1 MHKLHSLKDKFL
13 KELNEYGDRASFS
26 PSDVETVRN
35 LISSINKICEYIDAE
50 EDKEEYSNRMSYR
63 RGGSYNSYDGSYDGS
78 YGSYAR
84 GRMRAK
90 RDSMGRYSREDG
102 YSRDGDMM
110 AKLYEVMEEA
120 PEHKKHEIKQMI
132 EKLER
137 M

>member
-1 MHKLHSLKDKFL
+1 MHKLHSLKDKLL
-13 KELNEYGDRASFS
+13 KELKEYGDRSSFS

-35 LISSINKICEYIDAE
+35 LISSINKICEYTDAE
-50 EDKEEYSNRMSYR
+50 ENKEEYSNRMSHGYPV
-63 RGGSYNSYDGSYDGS
+63 YPYTYDGDGA
-78 YGSYAR
+78 YAR

-102 YSRDGDMM
+102 YSRNDEMM
-110 AKLYEVMEEA
+110 AKLYEVMDEA
-120 PEHKKHEIKQMI
+120 PEHKKQEIKHMI